1 MLERSARISKL
12 KSDRHS
18 RESYIKAK
26 LGVLVPS
33 QIRALRLKS
42 STPNQKEL
50 AKAAGTHQSRVS
62 KIEQPGEANLTIEK
76 LAWIA
81 SVHKVGLI
89 VKFVPFS
96 EMLQWENNYS
106 QDRFNVTRLDDDEA
120 FLNPGK
126 TAQDTYF
133 RAVYYVDTAE
143 KAVNLRIPILTGA
156 NRVTVSGDTVITVP
170 TRVPAKDE
178 FKRVEKVA

>member
-1 MLERSARISKL
+1 MSERSERIFKL

-42 STPNQKEL
+42 NTPNQKDL
-50 AKAAGTHQSRVS
+50 AKAAGTHQSRLS
-62 KIEQPGEANLTIEK
+62 MIEQPGEANLTLEK

-81 SVHKVGLI
+81 SVHKVGVI
-89 VKFVPFS
+89 VKFTSFG

-106 QDRFNVTRLDDDEA
+106 QDEFSVTRIDEDEA
-120 FLNPGK
+120 FLNPERNAEISSFQVSSAGNTSTFVKK
-126 TAQDTYF
+126 TDDAIIKVRT
-133 RAVYYVDTAE
+133 
-143 KAVNLRIPILTGA
+143 
-156 NRVTVSGDTVITVP
+156 SVP
-170 TRVPAKDE
+170 DKGS
-178 FKRVEKVA
+178 FKRSHMVP

>member
-12 KSDRHS
+12 TSDRHS

-42 STPNQKEL
+42 STPHQKDL

-96 EMLQWENNYS
+96 EMLQWENRFS
-106 QDRFNVTRLDDDEA
+106 QDAFNVTPIDQDTA
-120 FLNPGK
+120 FLSPGPK
-126 TAQDTYF
+126 ASIYSLEVQSTG
-133 RAVYYVDTAE
+133 E
-143 KAVNLRIPILTGA
+143 KSLSIKGRDVIVQARTKEPNRSFAKLRFLQ
-156 NRVTVSGDTVITVP
+156 GDQWDS
-170 TRVPAKDE
+170 R
-178 FKRVEKVA
+178 